1 MKRELHIDRL
11 LIATLGWA
19 GIFTGV
25 AGWIVLLGLFFGGK

>member
-19 GIFTGV
+19 GIF
-25 AGWIVLLGLFFGGK
+25 AGLCGWVVLLAVFMGAK